1 MSVNC
6 YTPETLIMKKIIT
19 PKMRESLALVF
30 HTGNFGLSLKYV
42 TYNVF
47 QISDAKK
54 NNFILQTRLHII
66 NDANIKM
73 LLRFKNRARPFC
85 SNLVIKKFILK
96 YGSPWLL

>member
-1 MSVNC
+1 MRVNWF
-6 YTPETLIMKKIIT
+6 TPETLIMKKKIIR
-19 PKMRESLALVF
+19 KQLFGVF
-30 HTGNFGLSLKYV
+30 HPGNSGLSLKYV

-47 QISDAKK
+47 QISDANK